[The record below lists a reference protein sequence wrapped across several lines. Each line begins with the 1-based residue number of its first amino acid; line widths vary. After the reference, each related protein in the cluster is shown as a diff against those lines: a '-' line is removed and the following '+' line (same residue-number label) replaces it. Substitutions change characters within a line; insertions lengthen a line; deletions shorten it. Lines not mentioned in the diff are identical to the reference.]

1 MYMFFC
7 KCLLEKQGGFLAW
20 SFWWD
25 GKPSSSSP
33 SWRGWTQ
40 CRLYVQE
47 HKYNTGSMHKNTKTT
62 SSIHIYV
69 RHSVPHWEY
78 VLFCVFSRSR
88 THIELS
94 CYSCNYQIQFLSN
107 QNITLVQNQKAERPL
122 KEFSPCFLDS
132 IVLAWTRPV
141 PPKSPRQSAN
151 PPSWCN
157 FKLNVKSCSLT
168 IGIITFVPLGM
179 VKSVP
184 GTA

>member
-1 MYMFFC
+1 MTTYRFFC
-7 KCLLEKQGGFLAW
+7 KCLLEKQGGFLTW

-40 CRLYVQE
+40 CRLLGHE
-47 HKYNTGSMHKNTKTT
+47 HQNNIWYSHLCQTF
-62 SSIHIYV
+62 YF
-69 RHSVPHWEY
+69 PHWQY
-78 VLFCVFSRSR
+78 VCFVYLL
-88 THIELS
+88 ELIS
-94 CYSCNYQIQFLSN
+94 YSCNNQIQFLSN
-107 QNITLVQNQKAERPL
+107 WDVTLVRNQKAGRPL
-122 KEFSPCFLDS
+122 KEFSPCSLDS
-132 IVLAWTRPV
+132 IVPAWTRPA
-141 PPKSPRQSAN
+141 PPISPRQSAT

-168 IGIITFVPLGM
+168 IGMITFVPLGM